1 MRGKEGTLGSV
12 SVCRQPCAS
21 VGQGGGTAKVS
32 EAQDPPPRR
41 WFCGPIS
48 RSEASH
54 RLLAAGV
61 EQGAFLVRTSEKP
74 GANYVLSGT
83 PPPLQ
88 PPAPAP
94 ELGAP
99 FLQAETPH
107 PRPGSPLPWAS
118 GTCRPCPGNSDP
130 SVGWVGSVWV
140 LSGRRWGAP
149 PRVGCSLP
157 IHERAP
163 PSSAGQADRV
173 ALQDL
178 AAGQPA
184 APQRGRVLPQPGR
197 TRGAPQGPE
206 SVPRPEADLALLEGR
221 APATARP
228 LPPPPGFSPL
238 SSGAGTLGWRW
249 GWVLTPR
256 LTGDTAWGRWLPGS
270 CDCAELGVGWGRAPP
285 LPSHCPRGQPEVSGA
300 LATP

>member
-1 MRGKEGTLGSV
+1 MSAGSHVPALGRAGAQPRSPRLRTPHLAGGSAAQSLAQKPHTGCWPQASSRGPSWSG
-12 SVCRQPCAS
+12 P
-21 VGQGGGTAKVS
+21 AKSLAPTTSSRVLLLHCS
-32 EAQDPPPRR
+32 PPPPRLSWGLPSCR
-41 WFCGPIS
+41 QRPP
-48 RSEASH
+48 
-54 RLLAAGV
+54 
-61 EQGAFLVRTSEKP
+61 TP
-74 GANYVLSGT
+74 G
-83 PPPLQ
+83 
-88 PPAPAP
+88 PAPHCPGHLGPAGP
-94 ELGAP
+94 ARGTLIPQWVGWGRSGFSPVAVGAP
-99 FLQAETPH
+99 
-107 PRPGSPLPWAS
+107 
-118 GTCRPCPGNSDP
+118 
-130 SVGWVGSVWV
+130 
-140 LSGRRWGAP
+140 P

-163 PSSAGQADRV
+163 PSSAGQADRA